1 MTVSDANRCRSLGPE
16 ASRASFARKVTA
28 FTRRNGIG
36 MQKYCVYTGV
46 GTRLTS
52 RSETAVVDASDGH
65 SRERASDTQDTRFS
79 TKMTRNWKLVTPSA
93 LLIASSCSRST
104 APRSGEQR
112 TELKNQTKIV

>member
-16 ASRASFARKVTA
+16 GWRASFGRKVTA
-28 FTRRNGIG
+28 LTRRNGIG

-93 LLIASSCSRST
+93 LLIASSCSTTQPRRSDQ
-104 APRSGEQR
+104 ARKPKS
-112 TELKNQTKIV
+112 